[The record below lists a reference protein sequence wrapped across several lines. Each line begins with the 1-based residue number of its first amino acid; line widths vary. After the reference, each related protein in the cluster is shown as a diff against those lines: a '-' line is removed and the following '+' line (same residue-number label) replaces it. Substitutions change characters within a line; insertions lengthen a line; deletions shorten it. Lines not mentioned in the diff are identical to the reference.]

1 MKKADWQ
8 VVVIGN
14 FFIDEVDCNSGRR
27 RRVFHDGRV
36 INL

>member
-1 MKKADWQ
+1 MKKSDWQ

-14 FFIDEVDCNSGRR
+14 TFVDEVDCNSGFR
-27 RRVFHDGRV
+27 RRVFNDGRV